1 MRIPDTV
8 LEEIRE
14 KASLQDVVSEYVT
27 LEKKGNRLWGLC
39 PFHTEKTPS
48 FSVDEEKGLYYC
60 YGCKKGGSVFNF
72 LMEMDKMTFIEA
84 VRALAEKTNVSLP
97 AQQDQG
103 TYDAAAKDQRL
114 LYELHGRLKES
125 FHHLLMNHPQG
136 SEAREYLVSR
146 EIPED
151 MMRKFSLGYVPKNRT
166 WLYEFLRKRHYSDD
180 FLEKT
185 GLFSKK
191 HPKISLFS
199 GRLIFPILDRRGRTI
214 AFGGR
219 GLEEGAFAKYVN
231 SPETVIFHKRK
242 TLFGLFESKE
252 GIRESEKVIL
262 CEGYFDVMALHQAG
276 FPYAAAP
283 LGTAC
288 TSDHA
293 YELKRFAKEVLLM
306 FDQDSAGIDAMVK
319 TLPVLEAL
327 DLDSSIVEIPRGRDP
342 ADLVR
347 EDIELLK
354 KSVKNP
360 INSFI
365 YLVKTL
371 AQRYDVYL
379 PEGKRSI
386 FQHTFPLIA
395 STASEIKRDEYL
407 RTAADMLQLDVSVLY
422 DDFRS
427 MSSSAGRRKVV
438 REKPIDNQ
446 NVIQRDVELQILI
459 TMFAHGKLYSRF
471 RSGIDKEQ
479 LRNPVARKLYLVLE
493 DAFRRGV
500 SQPEIM
506 IEDITDEKLKSFLIQ
521 ELESGS
527 YLSSPERIAEDG
539 LKQLKLRGL
548 SEQQRSVV
556 SRIKELEQ
564 KEDAGS
570 LQKLREL
577 LHEKKYLDEEIQELR
592 KRNYGT

>member
-14 KASLQDVVSEYVT
+14 KVSLQDVVSEYVT

-48 FSVDEEKGLYYC
+48 FSVDDEKGLYYC

-72 LMEMDKMTFIEA
+72 LMEMDKITFIEA
-84 VRALAEKTNVSLP
+84 ARSLAEKADVSLP
-97 AQQDQG
+97 EQQDQG
-103 TYDAAAKDQRL
+103 HYDAAAKDQKL
-114 LYELHGRLKES
+114 LYELYGRLKES
-125 FHHLLMNHPQG
+125 FHHLLIQHPQG
-136 SEAREYLVSR
+136 SEARKYLASR

-151 MMRKFSLGYVPKNRT
+151 MIKTFSLGYVPKKRT
-166 WLYEFLRKRHYSDD
+166 WLYEFLRKRHYSDE

-191 HPKISLFS
+191 HPTISLFS

-219 GLEEGAFAKYVN
+219 ALEEGAFAKYVN
-231 SPETVIFHKRK
+231 SPETLIFHKRK

-252 GIRESEKVIL
+252 GIRESGKVIL

-293 YELKRFAKEVLLM
+293 YELKRFAKKVLLM

-327 DLDSSIVEIPRGRDP
+327 DLDTSIVEIPRGRDP

-386 FQHTFPLIA
+386 FQQTFPLIA

-407 RTAADMLQLDVSVLY
+407 RSAADMLQLDVSVLY
-422 DDFRS
+422 DDFRT
-427 MSSSAGRRKVV
+427 MSSSAGRRKAV
-438 REKPIDNQ
+438 RQEQMNDSTL
-446 NVIQRDVELQILI
+446 IQRDVELQILI
-459 TMFAHGKLYSRF
+459 TMFAHGKLYSKF
-471 RSGIDKEQ
+471 RSGIEKEQ
-479 LRNPVARKLYLVLE
+479 LRNPAARKLYLVLE

-500 SQPEIM
+500 SQPEMM
-506 IEDITDEKLKSFLIQ
+506 IEDITDEQLKSFLIQ

-527 YLSSPERIAEDG
+527 YLNSPERITEDG
-539 LKQLKLRGL
+539 LKQLKLRSL
-548 SEQQRSVV
+548 TEQQRSVV
-556 SRIKELEQ
+556 RSIRELEL

-570 LQKLREL
+570 LQQLREL
-577 LHEKKYLDEEIQELR
+577 QYEKKYLDEEIQELR